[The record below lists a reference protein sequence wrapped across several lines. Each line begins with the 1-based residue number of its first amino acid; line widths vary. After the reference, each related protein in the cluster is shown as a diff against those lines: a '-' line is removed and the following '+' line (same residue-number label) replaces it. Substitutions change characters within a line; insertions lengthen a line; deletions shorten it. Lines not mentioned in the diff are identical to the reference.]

1 MYIVASAE
9 VFRLWRI
16 YPHLAF
22 TSELDTLRWD
32 MRSGFNERS
41 SLSLFSEGS
50 AYMMQT
56 IASYMQRYRRGH
68 NGADSKSVCAK
79 STRGFESLPLRQ
91 KQRTLRVGVLCFLL
105 RGRGFSH
112 CDECRRVRILRSEI
126 DKLACQA

>member
-1 MYIVASAE
+1 MWYNSIRSARNCNIKMYIVASQRGISPS
-9 VFRLWRI
+9 VNI
-16 YPHLAF
+16 PHLAF

-56 IASYMQRYRRGH
+56 IASYMQRYRSGH

-91 KQRTLRVGVLCFLL
+91 K
-105 RGRGFSH
+105 
-112 CDECRRVRILRSEI
+112 I
-126 DKLACQA
+126 DKFRQKLVDFYFFALRFLIFCFI